1 MDYKNSIIKTILIYI
16 YIINLVQREKKKVEE
31 EDIIMTIL
39 CIIFLNII
47 IYDVYEMVIM
57 N

>member
-31 EDIIMTIL
+31 EDIIMTIV

>member
-31 EDIIMTIL
+31 EDIMMTIL